1 MKYTAPWLYFFTDGV
16 FLYLM
21 AAKLSI
27 DGFDG
32 EDPIDI
38 PLMFTGDPDA
48 ESLRERT
55 HEKLSAAALQISPND
70 EISFAA

>member
-1 MKYTAPWLYFFTDGV
+1 
-16 FLYLM
+16 M